1 MPGSITIALD
11 VMSGDNGPTP
21 AVAGAL
27 KSLQNLDDLRI
38 VLVGDENIINQGLAH
53 TDQSVKERI
62 TIIHTEEFIKMDE
75 DIVSAIRNKK
85 NHL

>member
-27 KSLQNLDDLRI
+27 KSLQNLDDLRS
-38 VLVGDENIINQGLAH
+38 H
-53 TDQSVKERI
+53 HRS
-62 TIIHTEEFIKMDE
+62 
-75 DIVSAIRNKK
+75 
-85 NHL
+85 